1 MEEPDRQALYANLV
15 LYDLRLELVLGEGRQ
30 SLPTYLGST
39 IRGMIAASFRDLVCM
54 TQSPICEGCLLLNRC
69 AYPYIFETPPP
80 LHAPEAL
87 RKRFH
92 QAPRPYVFNV
102 PRVYQGE
109 PTLHLGLV
117 LIGRAI
123 DYLPYFIYVIQE
135 GPK

>member
-1 MEEPDRQALYANLV
+1 MRTLSCTTCDWNSFW
-15 LYDLRLELVLGEGRQ
+15 EGRQ

-54 TQSPICEGCLLLNRC
+54 TQSSICEGCLLLNRC

-123 DYLPYFIYVIQE
+123 DYLPYLGLQPQV
-135 GPK
+135 PSCPA